1 MKRALSIIIVFV
13 TLGSY
18 KTICQSEYD
27 TPKLVAQNFLDLC
40 LKGERLIAAK
50 KYATVESMGE
60 IEVLLKQMIMNDKAL
75 KNDKCKYLVESCEQ
89 DSSKMISNCYFK
101 KVCENSR
108 ENSKGVLVLKYVDEK
123 WLVEYIYKRD
133 KYL

>member
-1 MKRALSIIIVFV
+1 MKRALFIIIVV
-13 TLGSY
+13 TFASN
-18 KTICQSEYD
+18 KTLCQTDNNNPE
-27 TPKLVAQNFLDLC
+27 LVAQNFLDLC
-40 LKGERLIAAK
+40 LKGERLIAAE

-60 IEVLLKQMIMNDKAL
+60 IEVLLKQTIMNDKPL

-89 DSSKMISNCYFK
+89 DTSKIIANCYFK

-108 ENSKGVLVLKYVDEK
+108 DNSKGVLVLKYVDEK